1 MSNVD
6 ANLRERA
13 LLCYRVLFGAAP
25 TRVTEVRE
33 LLVHAIRWRRL
44 ADAMSDRALQAEMRA
59 IGESYLALAE
69 RVQLERA
76 DEMEETPAAV
86 ALG

>member
-1 MSNVD
+1 MINVD
-6 ANLRERA
+6 ATLRERA

-33 LLVHAIRWRRL
+33 LLLHAIRWRRL
-44 ADAMSDRALQAEMRA
+44 ADAVSDRALQAEMRSIA
-59 IGESYLALAE
+59 ESYLDLAE

-76 DEMEETPAAV
+76 DAMEEAPAAV